1 VARIVR
7 SFLSFVAVSTALPL
21 LSQDREVR
29 LAYLEQKGPE
39 SGLFP
44 AQTFRHSSLTLLLNL
59 SRGSMGPQFQLSL
72 GGASAASGQSSY
84 SNATEA
90 GRFSPGPY
98 AALGLRLASP
108 GAFSVAGGF
117 EARFSTN
124 RLTTAQGAGA
134 AAALGNDQKPQ
145 TRLWGLLSA
154 SYSPGRSA
162 PVRPVFG
169 VQAGFASED
178 GPNPGRE
185 LGIFAGV
192 RF

>member
-1 VARIVR
+1 MARTIR
-7 SFLSFVAVSTALPL
+7 SLLPL
-21 LSQDREVR
+21 WAALAVLPLPAQDREVR
-29 LAYLEQKGPE
+29 LAYLEQKAPE

-44 AQTFRHSSLTLLLNL
+44 AATYRHASLVLLLNL
-59 SRGSMGPQFQLSL
+59 SRGTQGPQFQLSF
-72 GGASAASGQSSY
+72 GGASAASGRSTY
-84 SNATEA
+84 STPTAA
-90 GRFSPGPY
+90 GRFTPGPY

-124 RLTTAQGAGA
+124 RMATAQGAGA
-134 AAALGNDQKPQ
+134 ADAIGNDQKPK
-145 TRLWGLLSA
+145 TRLWGLLTA
-154 SYSPGRSA
+154 SYSPRRNA
-162 PVRPVFG
+162 VVRPVFG

-185 LGIFAGV
+185 LGVFAGV